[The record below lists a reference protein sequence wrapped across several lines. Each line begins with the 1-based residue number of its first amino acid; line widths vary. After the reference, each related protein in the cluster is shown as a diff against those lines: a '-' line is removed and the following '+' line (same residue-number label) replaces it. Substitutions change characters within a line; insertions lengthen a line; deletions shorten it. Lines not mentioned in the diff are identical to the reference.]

1 MPGFMPGIHVL
12 GTRRSK
18 DVDGRDNPGHD
29 VVGEAEMQSQERRFD
44 PAGIV
49 VAALL
54 AALAGVIVWDM
65 TTLEIT
71 QTYGVGPKAMPI
83 VIATGLALLSVGNL
97 VLGFRG
103 GFPEREQADHLPIL
117 LILGGLAAVIAL
129 IGIGGG
135 FIPAMTV
142 LFAATAAAFGRRAI
156 LTDLAI
162 GFALGLGAYLMFAK
176 LLSLSLPTGPLERLL

>member
-1 MPGFMPGIHVL
+1 
-12 GTRRSK
+12 
-18 DVDGRDNPGHD
+18 
-29 VVGEAEMQSQERRFD
+29 MQSQDRRID

-54 AALAGVIVWDM
+54 ALLACVILWDM
-65 TTLEIT
+65 TTLQIT

-83 VIATGLALLSVGNL
+83 VVAAGLGLLAIGNL
-97 VLGFRG
+97 VLAFRG
-103 GFPEREQADHLPIL
+103 GFPEREPAAHLPVV
-117 LILGGLAAVIAL
+117 LILGGLLAVIVL

-135 FIPAMTV
+135 FIPAVTI

-162 GFALGLGAYLMFAK
+162 GFVLGTAAYLMFSK
-176 LLSLSLPTGPLERLL
+176 LLSLSLPMGPLERLF